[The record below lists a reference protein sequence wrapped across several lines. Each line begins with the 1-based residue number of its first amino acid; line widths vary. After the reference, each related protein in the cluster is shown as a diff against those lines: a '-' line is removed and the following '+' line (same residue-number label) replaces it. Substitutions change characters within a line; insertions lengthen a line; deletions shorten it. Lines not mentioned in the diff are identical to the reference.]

1 MLTRIAAIAFNTYRE
16 SVRARI
22 LHGLF
27 AAALAAAAYSLVVG
41 AYALGARLRVVSD
54 LGAAA
59 TSLFAVVVAIVIGA
73 TSLYRELE
81 LKTIFPILAR
91 PIRRG
96 EYLVGKALGTV
107 LTLAVFVAANSGL
120 LLLALSAMAGRS
132 PSLIALLLVALIAA
146 LVLVAWRV
154 ARART
159 WLPLVFSL
167 VVLVMGAGLAG
178 VAPDERRVIVGSA
191 ALVLCEVAIV
201 TSLATLFSA
210 FSSPFLTA
218 VFTLGLFVVG
228 RSADALAALPP
239 KVFGEAIHAVGSF
252 LSKIV
257 PNLMLYQPPRAL
269 LTGEAAGIEL
279 GNYLLSALL
288 HAAAWSILL
297 LSAATLIFRRRD
309 FL

>member
-1 MLTRIAAIAFNTYRE
+1 MLTRIAVIAFNTYRE

-41 AYALGARLRVVSD
+41 AYALNARLRVVSD
-54 LGAAA
+54 LGAAS

-91 PIRRG
+91 PVRRG
-96 EYLVGKALGTV
+96 EYLVGKTLGTV
-107 LTLAVFVAANSGL
+107 LTLGVFVAANSGL

-132 PSLIALLLVALIAA
+132 LPLIALLLLLALVALMAI
-146 LVLVAWRV
+146 AWRV
-154 ARART
+154 PRSRT

-167 VVLVMGAGLAG
+167 LVLAAGVGFSG
-178 VAPDERRVIVGSA
+178 VAPDERRVVVGSA

-218 VFTLGLFVVG
+218 IFTLGLFIVG
-228 RSADALAALPP
+228 RSADTLATLPA
-239 KVFGEAIHAVGSF
+239 KVFGEVIHGAGSL
-252 LSKIV
+252 LSKVV
-257 PNLMLYQPPRAL
+257 PNLMIYQPPRAL
-269 LTGEAAGIEL
+269 LTGEAAGVEL
-279 GNYLLSALL
+279 GGYLLGALI
-288 HAAAWSILL
+288 HALGWSVLL
-297 LSAATLIFRRRD
+297 LGAATLIFRRRD